1 MSNNIHQMSAPGGPQ
16 MNKYEQLSSCGHQM
30 PLAGGSKYSEV
41 PCPECT
47 SAGAKGGG
55 GGGEEVS
62 VWSVYKF
69 TRKKYL
75 NIGNIFRLQV

>member
-1 MSNNIHQMSAPGGPQ
+1 MSAPGGPQ
-16 MNKYEQLSSCGHQM
+16 MNKYEQLSSRGHQM

-55 GGGEEVS
+55 GGGGVGGLCMVS
-62 VWSVYKF
+62 LHIYL
-69 TRKKYL
+69 KK
-75 NIGNIFRLQV
+75 NT

>member
-1 MSNNIHQMSAPGGPQ
+1 
-16 MNKYEQLSSCGHQM
+16 MNKYEQLSSRGHQM

-55 GGGEEVS
+55 EVS

-75 NIGNIFRLQV
+75 NIGNIFR